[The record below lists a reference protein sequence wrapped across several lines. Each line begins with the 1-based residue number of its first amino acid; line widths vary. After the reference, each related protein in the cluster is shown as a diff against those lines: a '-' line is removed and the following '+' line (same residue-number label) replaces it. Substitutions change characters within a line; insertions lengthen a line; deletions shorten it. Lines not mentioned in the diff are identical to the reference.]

1 MEEETN
7 KELDITQLH
16 IGQLIQVKE
25 TKEIVKIVA
34 INGYTSEIVE
44 VNTLKKYHLEQLQLP
59 INEKRAFWLIE
70 SNNNTTRKNEY
81 GFYSTG
87 KVPMVDV
94 REFAGRKMKEDK
106 SITRIDIINSF
117 SDINY
122 IESQLHYA
130 EKKQNY

>member
-34 INGYTSEIVE
+34 INGYASKIIE
-44 VNTLKKYHLEQLQLP
+44 VKPFKKYHLEQLQLP
-59 INEKRAFWLIE
+59 IDEKRAFWLIE
-70 SNNNTTRKNEY
+70 SHNNTTRKNEY

-94 REFAGRKMKEDK
+94 REFAARKMKEDK
-106 SITRIDIINSF
+106 SITRIDIINF
-117 SDINY
+117 FNDINY

-130 EKKQNY
+130 ERKQNF

>member
-34 INGYTSEIVE
+34 INGYASKIIE
-44 VNTLKKYHLEQLQLP
+44 VNPFRKYYIEQLQLP
-59 INEKRAFWLIE
+59 EEEKRAFWLVE
-70 SNNNTTRKNEY
+70 SHNNTTIKNEY
-81 GFYSTG
+81 GFYSIG

-94 REFAGRKMKEDK
+94 REFAVRKMKEDK
-106 SITRIDIINSF
+106 NITRIDIINF
-117 SDINY
+117 FNDINY
-122 IESQLHYA
+122 VESQLHYA
-130 EKKQNY
+130 ERKQNN

>member
-25 TKEIVKIVA
+25 TKEIVKIAA
-34 INGYTSEIVE
+34 INGYTAKIIE
-44 VNTLKKYHLEQLQLP
+44 VKPFMKYYLEQCQLP
-59 INEKRAFWLIE
+59 EEEKRAFWLVE

-81 GFYSTG
+81 GFYSIG

-94 REFAGRKMKEDK
+94 REFAVRKMKDDK

-117 SDINY
+117 NDINY

-130 EKKQNY
+130 ERKQNY

>member
-34 INGYTSEIVE
+34 INGYATKIIE
-44 VNTLKKYHLEQLQLP
+44 VNPFRKYNLEQLQLP
-59 INEKRAFWLIE
+59 EDEKRAFWLVE

-94 REFAGRKMKEDK
+94 REFAARKMKDDK

-117 SDINY
+117 NDINY
-122 IESQLHYA
+122 IESQLHYT
-130 EKKQNY
+130 EKK

>member
-1 MEEETN
+1 MEEEIN

-34 INGYTSEIVE
+34 INGYATKIIE
-44 VNTLKKYHLEQLQLP
+44 VNPFRKYYIEQLQLP
-59 INEKRAFWLIE
+59 EDEKRAFWLIE
-70 SNNNTTRKNEY
+70 SHNTTKSEY

-94 REFAGRKMKEDK
+94 REFAVRKMKEDK
-106 SITRIDIINSF
+106 SITRIDIINF
-117 SDINY
+117 FNDINY
-122 IESQLHYA
+122 VESQLHYA
-130 EKKQNY
+130 ERKQNY

>member
-1 MEEETN
+1 MEEEEN

-34 INGYTSEIVE
+34 INGYASKIIE
-44 VNTLKKYHLEQLQLP
+44 VKPFRKYYIEQCQLP
-59 INEKRAFWLIE
+59 EEEERAFWLIE
-70 SNNNTTRKNEY
+70 SHNNITTKNEY
-81 GFYSTG
+81 GFYSTA

-94 REFAGRKMKEDK
+94 REFAVRKMKEDK
-106 SITRIDIINSF
+106 NITRIDIINF
-117 SDINY
+117 FNDINY

-130 EKKQNY
+130 ERKQNY

>member
-34 INGYTSEIVE
+34 INGYASKIIE
-44 VNTLKKYHLEQLQLP
+44 VKPFRKYHLEQLQLP
-59 INEKRAFWLIE
+59 IDEKRAFWLIE
-70 SNNNTTRKNEY
+70 SHNNTTRKNEY

-94 REFAGRKMKEDK
+94 REFAGRNMKEDK
-106 SITRIDIINSF
+106 SITRVDIINAYN
-117 SDINY
+117 DINY
-122 IESQLHYA
+122 IER
-130 EKKQNY
+130 K

>member
-7 KELDITQLH
+7 LEVDITQLH

-44 VNTLKKYHLEQLQLP
+44 VNTLKKYCLEQLQLP
-59 INEKRAFWLIE
+59 EDEKRAFWLIE

-106 SITRIDIINSF
+106 TITRIDIINF
-117 SDINY
+117 FNDINY

-130 EKKQNY
+130 ERKQNY

>member
-1 MEEETN
+1 MEEEIN

-34 INGYTSEIVE
+34 INGYASKIIE
-44 VNTLKKYHLEQLQLP
+44 VNPFRKYYLEQLQLP
-59 INEKRAFWLIE
+59 EEEERAFWLVE
-70 SNNNTTRKNEY
+70 SHNNTTTKNEY

-94 REFAGRKMKEDK
+94 REFAARKMKEDK
-106 SITRIDIINSF
+106 SIIKIDIINAYN
-117 SDINY
+117 DINY
-122 IESQLHYA
+122 IER
-130 EKKQNY
+130 K

>member
-25 TKEIVKIVA
+25 TKEIVKILA
-34 INGYTSEIVE
+34 INGYASKIIE
-44 VNTLKKYHLEQLQLP
+44 VKPFRKYHLEQLQLP

>member
-25 TKEIVKIVA
+25 TKEIVKILA
-34 INGYTSEIVE
+34 INGYASKIIE
-44 VNTLKKYHLEQLQLP
+44 VKPFRKYHLEQLQLP
-59 INEKRAFWLIE
+59 EDEKRAFWLVE

-106 SITRIDIINSF
+106 TITRIDIINSF
-117 SDINY
+117 NDINY

-130 EKKQNY
+130 ERKQNF

>member
-34 INGYTSEIVE
+34 INGYSSKIIE
-44 VNTLKKYHLEQLQLP
+44 VKPFRVRKYYIEQLQLP
-59 INEKRAFWLIE
+59 EEEKRAFWLIE
-70 SNNNTTRKNEY
+70 SRNNTTTKNEY

-94 REFAGRKMKEDK
+94 REFAGIKIKEDK
-106 SITRIDIINSF
+106 SITRVDIINAYN
-117 SDINY
+117 DINY
-122 IESQLHYA
+122 IER
-130 EKKQNY
+130 K

>member
-7 KELDITQLH
+7 KELAITQLH

-44 VNTLKKYHLEQLQLP
+44 VNTLKKYCLEQLQLP
-59 INEKRAFWLIE
+59 EEEERAFWLVE
-70 SNNNTTRKNEY
+70 SHNNTITKSEY

-94 REFAGRKMKEDK
+94 RECAVRKMKEDK

-117 SDINY
+117 NDINY

-130 EKKQNY
+130 EKKQNF

>member
-44 VNTLKKYHLEQLQLP
+44 VNTLKKYYLEQLQLP
-59 INEKRAFWLIE
+59 IDEKRAFWLVE
-70 SNNNTTRKNEY
+70 SHNNTIKNEY

-94 REFAGRKMKEDK
+94 REFAGRNMKEDK
-106 SITRIDIINSF
+106 SITRVDIINAYN
-117 SDINY
+117 DINY
-122 IESQLHYA
+122 IER
-130 EKKQNY
+130 K

>member
-1 MEEETN
+1 MEEEIN

-34 INGYTSEIVE
+34 INGYSSKIIE
-44 VNTLKKYHLEQLQLP
+44 VNPFRKYYLEQCQLP
-59 INEKRAFWLIE
+59 IDEKRAFWLIE

-87 KVPMVDV
+87 KVPMADV
-94 REFAGRKMKEDK
+94 
-106 SITRIDIINSF
+106 S
-117 SDINY
+117 
-122 IESQLHYA
+122 
-130 EKKQNY
+130 